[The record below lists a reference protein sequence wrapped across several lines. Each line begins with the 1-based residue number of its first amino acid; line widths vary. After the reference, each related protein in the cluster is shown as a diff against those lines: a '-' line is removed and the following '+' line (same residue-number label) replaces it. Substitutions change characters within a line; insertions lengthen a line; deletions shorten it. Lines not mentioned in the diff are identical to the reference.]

1 MTVTHVTGV
10 TGFPT
15 CINCDRKHSLSN
27 REEKLGFGET
37 VRCFF
42 SMLLHVEKPVTPVTL
57 ARSTGTAD
65 SRPSLQVRGG
75 SAPTAGADIYIA
87 EELSFFLHC
96 RKAAWSPFPPKR
108 CRAANDC
115 FARTN
120 KNRYKLFWL
129 PAL

>member
-57 ARSTGTAD
+57 ARSIHWGSTAI
-65 SRPSLQVRGG
+65 SGECIRRP
-75 SAPTAGADIYIA
+75 APTGM
-87 EELSFFLHC
+87 
-96 RKAAWSPFPPKR
+96 
-108 CRAANDC
+108 RAAGHL
-115 FARTN
+115 RVTG
-120 KNRYKLFWL
+120 
-129 PAL
+129 

>member
-57 ARSTGTAD
+57 ARSTGRAE
-65 SRPSLQVRGG
+65 SGPSLRAPSR
-75 SAPTAGADIYIA
+75 SAMRD
-87 EELSFFLHC
+87 
-96 RKAAWSPFPPKR
+96 KAARKMR
-108 CRAANDC
+108 EIQRMINH
-115 FARTN
+115 TT
-120 KNRYKLFWL
+120 
-129 PAL
+129 

>member
-42 SMLLHVEKPVTPVTL
+42 SMLLHVEKPVTPVTPVTL
-57 ARSTGTAD
+57 ARSTGRAESRHSLRTA
-65 SRPSLQVRGG
+65 
-75 SAPTAGADIYIA
+75 
-87 EELSFFLHC
+87 
-96 RKAAWSPFPPKR
+96 
-108 CRAANDC
+108 
-115 FARTN
+115 
-120 KNRYKLFWL
+120 
-129 PAL
+129 